1 MIKRVFF
8 ILLMIIS
15 IKTYA
20 QTATNTLLRIKTLN
34 GVLEGVAEAS
44 GIHSY
49 KGIPFAQPPVG
60 DLRWKEP
67 QPPKN
72 WTGIWKADHFGPQA
86 MQRKIYDDMIFRSDG
101 KSEDCLYLNVWS
113 PAKSTADKL
122 PVMVYFYGGGFIAG
136 DGSEYR
142 YDGEA
147 LAKKGI
153 ITVTVNYRLGVFGL
167 LATPELT
174 KESKHHSSGNYGLM
188 DQHAALV
195 WVKKNIAAFGG
206 NPDKV
211 TIAGESAGSMSVCA
225 QMASPLSKGL
235 FVGAIGESGSMLGN
249 LSPVPLA
256 DAEQIGTQFAS
267 KTGAA
272 SLADLRKIPA
282 DKLLELSAATRFP
295 TTIDGYFL
303 PETPQQIFATGKQM
317 DVPLLAGWNS
327 AEVDYHSLI
336 GKEEPTLEVYKNTL
350 QKLYGNRAEEV
361 LKLYSAATDAD
372 VAQVATDLAS
382 DRFIAYATW
391 KFIDLHSKTNGK
403 PVYRYMFTRKRPPAV
418 SSDGI
423 DHSFGATHASEIEYA
438 LGNLHYN
445 KVYNWTADDYKT
457 SETMQNYFVNFIK
470 NGNPNGLGLAT
481 WYGLQS
487 SIPKVMYL
495 DAESKSQPEKNL
507 RRYVL
512 LDTFFNK

>member
-1 MIKRVFF
+1 
-8 ILLMIIS
+8 
-15 IKTYA
+15 
-20 QTATNTLLRIKTLN
+20 
-34 GVLEGVAEAS
+34 
-44 GIHSY
+44 
-49 KGIPFAQPPVG
+49 
-60 DLRWKEP
+60 
-67 QPPKN
+67 
-72 WTGIWKADHFGPQA
+72 
-86 MQRKIYDDMIFRSDG
+86 
-101 KSEDCLYLNVWS
+101 
-113 PAKSTADKL
+113 
-122 PVMVYFYGGGFIAG
+122 
-136 DGSEYR
+136 
-142 YDGEA
+142 
-147 LAKKGI
+147 
-153 ITVTVNYRLGVFGL
+153 
-167 LATPELT
+167 
-174 KESKHHSSGNYGLM
+174 M

-195 WVKKNIAAFGG
+195 WVKNNIAAFGG
-206 NPDKV
+206 TSDKI

-382 DRFIAYATW
+382 DRFITYATW

-403 PVYRYMFTRKRPPAV
+403 PVYRYMFTKKRPPAV

-423 DHSFGATHASEIEYA
+423 DHSFGAAHASEIEYA

-445 KVYNWTADDYKT
+445 KVYNWTANDYKT

-495 DAESKSQPEKNL
+495 EAESKSQPEKNL
-507 RRYVL
+507 KRYVL
-512 LDTFFNK
+512 LDSFFNK